1 MQWVRDRVDYPTGD
15 PMPIPF
21 EESPRLLVVAFE
33 GWNDA
38 GDSATQTAQMII
50 DQKGLVPITAM
61 DPEPYFDYQVV
72 RPVVEHGPDG
82 TRELVWPDVRLY
94 EHPDPAAD
102 APLVLLGQEP
112 SRLWFAFVAEM
123 VEHFLARDVQG
134 IVFLGA
140 MLADVPHSRPVR
152 VTATSDDPGI
162 RGYFDIEKSTYE
174 GPVGV
179 LTVLAFAAAEAG
191 IPSMNLWAHVPHYV
205 HTSPSPKATL
215 ALAERLEELVG
226 INTDREELQ
235 AEALRWAEGID
246 ALAAEDDDMT
256 AYIDQLE
263 KARDAADAPE
273 ASGDAIAQEFEKYL
287 DSRPDRPGSTES

>member
-1 MQWVRDRVDYPTGD
+1 MRDKVDYPTGD
-15 PMPIPF
+15 PMSIPF
-21 EESPRLLVVAFE
+21 AKPHRIMVVAFE

-50 DQKGLVPITAM
+50 DQEGLVPVTSL
-61 DPEPYFDYQVV
+61 DPEQYFDFQLT
-72 RPVVEHGPDG
+72 RPVVEHAADG
-82 TRELVWPDVRLY
+82 VRYLNWPDVSIY
-94 EHPDPAAD
+94 QHPDPTAE
-102 APLVLLGQEP
+102 APLVLLGSEP
-112 SRLWFAFVAEM
+112 SRLWRSFVAQM
-123 VEHFLARDVQG
+123 VDHALARDVEG

-152 VTATSDDPGI
+152 VTATSDDPDV
-162 RGYFDIEKSTYE
+162 RDYFDIEKSTYE

-179 LTVLAFAAAEAG
+179 LTVLALAAAEAG
-191 IPSMNLWAHVPHYV
+191 IPSVNLWAHVPHYV

-226 INTDREELQ
+226 IEIDREDLEV
-235 AEALRWAEGID
+235 ESLRWEEGID

-263 KARDAADAPE
+263 QARDAADAPE

-287 DSRPDRPGSTES
+287 QSRPDRPGSTES

>member
-1 MQWVRDRVDYPTGD
+1 
-15 PMPIPF
+15 MPIPF
-21 EESPRLLVVAFE
+21 TQPHRIMVVAFE

-50 DQKGLVPITAM
+50 DQEGLLPVTSL
-61 DPEPYFDYQVV
+61 DPEQYFDFQLT
-72 RPVVEHGPDG
+72 RPLVEHTNDG
-82 TRELVWPDVRLY
+82 SRVLSWPDVNIY
-94 EHPDPAAD
+94 QNPDPEAGS
-102 APLVLLGQEP
+102 PLVLLGQEP
-112 SRLWFAFVAEM
+112 SRLWRSFAAQM
-123 VEHFLARDVQG
+123 VDHALAHDVEG

-152 VTATSDDPGI
+152 VTATSDNADV
-162 RGYFDIEKSTYE
+162 REYFDIEKSTYE

-179 LTVLAFAAAEAG
+179 LTVLALAAAEVG
-191 IPSMNLWAHVPHYV
+191 IPSVNLWAHVPHYV

-226 INTDREELQ
+226 IEIDREELEV
-235 AEALRWAEGID
+235 EALRWEEGID

-263 KARDAADAPE
+263 QARDAADAPE

-287 DSRPDRPGSTES
+287 RSRPDRPGSTES